1 MGARGRLRIVS
12 KHTWVCRVSPGL
24 RMGDL
29 RDRAAPDLY
38 SGVTTSDI
46 SDDTLVEI
54 EMAGL
59 DAEWELLAT
68 SALTLVA

>member
-1 MGARGRLRIVS
+1 
-12 KHTWVCRVSPGL
+12 
-24 RMGDL
+24 MGDL
-29 RDRAAPDLY
+29 RDRVATDLY
-38 SGVTTSDI
+38 SVVTLSDI

>member
-1 MGARGRLRIVS
+1 
-12 KHTWVCRVSPGL
+12 
-24 RMGDL
+24 MGDL
-29 RDRAAPDLY
+29 RDRAATDLY
-38 SGVTTSDI
+38 SVVTTSDI

-68 SALTLVA
+68 SVLTLVA